1 MGISKEQF
9 NELMQRPGIA
19 KANNQAGLK
28 TSVTQLECPAG
39 PPLES
44 PPKDKASGTG
54 QCEVRIRSF
63 RCRLQDPDN
72 ESVKYAI
79 DQLRYSGVLAND
91 TQAEVL
97 LVIEPQ
103 VKVATEAEERTEI
116 TLTWL

>member
-1 MGISKEQF
+1 MGINKWEYEQ
-9 NELMQRPGIA
+9 LLKRPAMA
-19 KANNQAGLK
+19 KANQAGHK
-28 TSVTQLECPAG
+28 ATTAIVECVAR

-44 PPKDKASGTG
+44 PAKDKKTG
-54 QCEVRIRSF
+54 AGKCEVRIRSF

-72 ESVKYAI
+72 ESAKYAI

-103 VKVATEAEERTEI
+103 VKVHTEAEERTEM
-116 TLTWL
+116 TLTWI